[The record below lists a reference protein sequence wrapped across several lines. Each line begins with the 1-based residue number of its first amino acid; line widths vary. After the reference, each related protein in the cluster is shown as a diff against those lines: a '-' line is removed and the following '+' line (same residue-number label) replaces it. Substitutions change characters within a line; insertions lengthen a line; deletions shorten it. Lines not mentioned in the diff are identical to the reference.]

1 MEEQE
6 LLKVKDELAKLQK
19 TLAVVENDKQEAE
32 DALVELSQHL
42 TIQEEQLEA
51 LQQAQPIADGS
62 EIALLTEK
70 LKKAELESERLSEQL
85 LVKDLSISQF
95 MTEIGDLK
103 DIIESTQA
111 TNAEIEDTN
120 QSKILAE
127 KQAEQLV
134 ELQQQISHLSDLLDK
149 TSEENVNHKQQL
161 QEQQTKFSTSQN
173 EAETEFAKQQ
183 VEQNQSISKLKNRV
197 AELEQ
202 QVEVDAFDNKMLQEE
217 VIGYQS
223 DIEKQVGELS
233 SLQQLTT
240 SLTEKIDHLEEL
252 LEEKTQLGV
261 EYKLKFQGAEES
273 NKTLSLELSKKEQA
287 YIALEEQLSSSK
299 DNVVT
304 QIEKVQNL
312 ELQIHKLEKRN
323 AELVQEQVRQEQ
335 QKQANVESLESTIKE
350 LNDSLDSQK
359 TDFIE
364 QIADLNAKYI
374 EKESALTEALANS
387 NKLTNLLEISQKE
400 TKNALETA
408 TKSKSEQQL
417 IAEQKIDQQK
427 QQYQQQI
434 AELNA
439 KYIEKENAL
448 TQASREAAEQLE
460 AHELQKSEQA
470 AIWAL
475 EKEQLERQKVDV
487 DTAHQ
492 QLQNNLLVMTA
503 QLKDLESER
512 DSLQGE
518 LLIATQ
524 SSDENSTALTKQNK
538 ELAEKVAVAEDRAS
552 SLQSRIGELEQQ
564 YQQQEQQ
571 LQQQIEQLQQ
581 QNQQQEQQLQQQIE
595 QLQQQTQQQEQHFQQ
610 QIDLLNVKKDDLAN
624 LLASAEENDRQSQQQ
639 IAALNAKYIES
650 ENALTKAN
658 RETAEQL
665 EAYEAQ
671 KIEQAAN
678 WAIEKEQ
685 IERQKVDVD
694 IAHQQLQNNLL
705 AMTAQLQDVE
715 RERDNLQGELLI
727 ATQNGDENSTA
738 LTQQNKELAEKVKVA
753 EDLASSLQSRIGEL
767 ELKYQQQIDQLNVK
781 NDDLANIL
789 ALANENDRLSQQ
801 QITQLKVELAET
813 KEQLVAYQE
822 KVASNSNADDAM
834 AMLEATNSR
843 LAKELKTISDAK
855 QELQEQ
861 FNYSEQKAAS
871 LQAQLS
877 TAQNVSTEQSD
888 QLLETNIEFNE
899 LIETLKIENAQMK
912 NDFEQL
918 KVRFDDSMGQLAQVD
933 DDLVESQQRLRE
945 VKDELRKERERNHQ
959 VEHELKLVNEI
970 EQQHR
975 DELEAYK
982 QGHIEE
988 TELVA
993 EAEIDHA
1000 RTVIQQLR
1008 AENSRLKTDL
1018 DEKISEL
1025 ESQVTEYRLKF
1036 NFAQQ
1041 QLVAQ
1046 QQLSEQQS

>member
-51 LQQAQPIADGS
+51 LQQEQPIADGS

-70 LKKAELESERLSEQL
+70 LKNAELESERLSEQL

-111 TNAEIEDTN
+111 TNAAIEDTN

-134 ELQQQISHLSDLLDK
+134 ELQQQISHLSELLDK

-161 QEQQTKFSTSQN
+161 QEQQVKFSTSQN

-217 VIGYQS
+217 VVGYQS

-233 SLQQLTT
+233 ALQQLTT
-240 SLTEKIDHLEEL
+240 SLTEKIDHLEEQ
-252 LEEKTQLGV
+252 LEEKTQLGL

-287 YIALEEQLSSSK
+287 YIALEEQFSSSK
-299 DNVVT
+299 DNLAT
-304 QIEKVQNL
+304 QIETVQNL

-335 QKQANVESLESTIKE
+335 QKQADVESLESTIKE

-359 TDFIE
+359 IDFTE
-364 QIADLNAKYI
+364 QIAELNAKYI
-374 EKESALTEALANS
+374 EKESALTEALVNS
-387 NKLTNLLEISQKE
+387 EKLSNLLEISQEE
-400 TKNALETA
+400 TKNALENA
-408 TKSKSEQQL
+408 KKSQSEQLQ
-417 IAEQKIDQQK
+417 IAEQQIEQQK
-427 QQYQQQI
+427 QQHQQQI
-434 AELNA
+434 EQQEQQHQQQIDLLNVKKDDLANLLALAEENNRQSQQQITALNA

-448 TQASREAAEQLE
+448 TQANREAAEQLE
-460 AHELQKSEQA
+460 AYEAQKTEQA
-470 AIWAL
+470 ANWES

-492 QLQNNLLVMTA
+492 QLQNNLLAMTA

-512 DSLQGE
+512 D
-518 LLIATQ
+518 
-524 SSDENSTALTKQNK
+524 N
-538 ELAEKVAVAEDRAS
+538 
-552 SLQSRIGELEQQ
+552 LQSRIGELEQQ
-564 YQQQEQQ
+564 TQQQE
-571 LQQQIEQLQQ
+571 
-581 QNQQQEQQLQQQIE
+581 
-595 QLQQQTQQQEQHFQQ
+595 QQTQQQEQQLQQ

-624 LLASAEENDRQSQQQ
+624 LLALAEENNRQSQQQ
-639 IAALNAKYIES
+639 ITALNAKYIEK
-650 ENALTKAN
+650 ENALSKAN

-715 RERDNLQGELLI
+715 RERDNLQDELLI

-753 EDLASSLQSRIGEL
+753 EELASSLQSRIGEL

-801 QITQLKVELAET
+801 QITQLKVELVET
-813 KEQLVAYQE
+813 KEQLVASQE
-822 KVASNSNADDAM
+822 KLASNSNADDAM

-855 QELQEQ
+855 HELQEQ
-861 FNYSEQKAAS
+861 VNYSEQKAAS

-877 TAQNVSTEQSD
+877 TAQNVSTEHSD